1 MSDAD
6 LESPEELKELQLWMV
21 DVLRNRRALFKDPGV
36 TERSKQHF
44 TGNDRLSPVEQVEI
58 YREQFWLRHTSSLV
72 EDFPGVGG
80 ILGQEDWERLV
91 EEYLEATPP
100 LSHSLRDLG
109 DVLPAFIEKLDWLPH
124 RELCMDMAR
133 LEWAYVEAFDADD
146 HPPLDAQKLASMPES
161 AWETATLVL
170 HPSVRLL
177 HVGYPVVA
185 LRKRIRKAED
195 SNDHEHIPIPEP
207 EAQNLVIYR
216 SQNRNLMDEA
226 LPDGAFAMLEA
237 LGDGLPLVDACGR
250 AMLELPDQSSEIEA
264 NVGAWFQL
272 FAQKGFIV
280 DVVVAD

>member
-1 MSDAD
+1 MSDAN
-6 LESPEELKELQLWMV
+6 LEASEELKKLQLWMV
-21 DVLRNRRALFKDPGV
+21 GVLRNRRALPKDASI
-36 TERSKQHF
+36 TELSQRHF

-124 RELCMDMAR
+124 RELCTDMAR
-133 LEWAYVEAFDADD
+133 LEWAYVEAFDAND
-146 HPPLDAQKLASMPES
+146 HPPLDPQKLANMPES
-161 AWETATLVL
+161 AWETAKLVL
-170 HPSVRLL
+170 HPSVRMLR
-177 HVGYPVVA
+177 VRYPVVA
-185 LRKRIRKAED
+185 LRQRIRKSEGSD
-195 SNDHEHIPIPEP
+195 EHEHIPIPASESH
-207 EAQNLVIYR
+207 NLVVYR
-216 SQNRNLMDEA
+216 SQNRNLADESLPEGAYA
-226 LPDGAFAMLEA
+226 LLQA
-237 LGDGLPLVDACGR
+237 LADGLSLVDACGR
-250 AMLELPDQSSEIEA
+250 AMLEYPDQASEIEQ

-280 DVVVAD
+280 DVIA